1 VESVT
6 IQEASVR
13 LNVSQ
18 RTIRESIRNGE
29 LNAHREPGPW
39 GQRWVVELPEDG
51 WVESFKASL
60 QELASS
66 ITPWWWAT
74 EAKVGF
80 VHYVQD
86 LGIEE
91 IEPIYLCGLKGD
103 NVWDASG
110 HAHEQR
116 CLDCLQVAKDR
127 ELPLWTDS

>member
-1 VESVT
+1 MESVT

-29 LNAHREPGPW
+29 LNAHRERGPW
-39 GQRWVVELPEDG
+39 GQRWFVELPEDG

-91 IEPIYLCGLKGD
+91 IEPVYLCGLKGD

-110 HAHEQR
+110 HDHEQR
-116 CLDCLQVAKDR
+116 CPDCLQVAKDR

>member
-1 VESVT
+1 MESVT

-18 RTIRESIRNGE
+18 RTIRESIRNGA
-29 LNAHREPGPW
+29 LNAHRDPGPW